1 MTLLSRYNPRIK
13 YIRRLGIRRFRDR
26 EKRFVAEGVRFVEE
40 ALASAWPVEAVVYCG
55 RVIKSPR
62 GEELLKKADSMNIV
76 VIEIDEALFDELAGT
91 EAPQGVLAVV
101 KQGTVALD
109 DLHPGTAPA
118 LLVVVDGVQD
128 PGNLGAIVRSA
139 DAAGAGGVILLRG
152 TADIYN
158 PKACRATMGSIFHVP
173 VIQGLAAQEVL
184 AYLARQAIVTIA
196 GDPHGEK
203 VLAGV
208 DLTRP
213 CALIVGGE
221 SGGIGAALLD
231 RVDEKARIPMPGRAE
246 SLNAAVAASILLYEA
261 LRQRGIC

>member
-1 MTLLSRYNPRIK
+1 MLSRYNPRIK

-55 RVIKSPR
+55 RVIESQR
-62 GEELLKKADSMNIV
+62 GKKLLEKADSMNIA
-76 VIEIDEALFDELAGT
+76 VIEIDEVLFDELAGT

-101 KQGTVALD
+101 RQGTAALE
-109 DLHPGTAPA
+109 DLRLAPAPA

-128 PGNLGAIVRSA
+128 PGNLGTIVRSA
-139 DAAGAGGVILLRG
+139 DAAGAGGVILLKG

-173 VIQGLAAQEVL
+173 VIQSLATAEVL
-184 AYLARQAIVTIA
+184 DYLARQTIVTIA
-196 GDPHGEK
+196 GAPHGEK

-213 CALIVGGE
+213 CALIVGSE
-221 SGGIGAALLD
+221 SGGVAADLLD

-246 SLNAAVAASILLYEA
+246 SLNAAVAVSILLYEA
-261 LRQRGIC
+261 LRQRGVC

>member
-1 MTLLSRYNPRIK
+1 MLSRYNPRIK

-40 ALASAWPVEAVVYCG
+40 ALASAWPVEAVVYCS
-55 RVIKSPR
+55 RVSESPR
-62 GEELLKKADSMNIV
+62 GEELLKKADSLNIA
-76 VIEIDEALFDELAGT
+76 VIKIDESLFDELAGT
-91 EAPQGVLAVV
+91 ETPQGVLAVV
-101 KQGTVALD
+101 RQGTFALE
-109 DLHPGTAPA
+109 DLHLAPA
-118 LLVVVDGVQD
+118 PSLLVVVDGVQD
-128 PGNLGAIVRSA
+128 PGNLGTIVRSA
-139 DAAGAGGVILLRG
+139 DAARAGGVILLKG

-173 VIQGLAAQEVL
+173 VIQGQAAEEVL
-184 AYLARQAIVTIA
+184 TYLARNAIVTIA
-196 GDPHGEK
+196 GDPRGEK

-213 CALIVGGE
+213 CALIVGSE
-221 SGGIGAALLD
+221 SEGIGAALMK

-246 SLNAAVAASILLYEA
+246 SLNVAVAVSILLYEA

>member
-1 MTLLSRYNPRIK
+1 LLSRYNPRIK

-55 RVIKSPR
+55 RVIESPR
-62 GEELLKKADSMNIV
+62 GEELLKKADSLNIA
-76 VIEIDEALFDELAGT
+76 VIEIDESLFDELAGT
-91 EAPQGVLAVV
+91 ETPQGVMAVV
-101 KQGTVALD
+101 RQGTFALE
-109 DLHPGTAPA
+109 DLRLAPA
-118 LLVVVDGVQD
+118 PSLLVVVDGVQD
-128 PGNLGAIVRSA
+128 PGNLGTIVRSA
-139 DAAGAGGVILLRG
+139 DAARAGGVILLKG

-173 VIQGLAAQEVL
+173 VIQGLAAEEVL
-184 AYLARQAIVTIA
+184 TYLARNAIVTIA
-196 GDPHGEK
+196 GDPRGEK

-213 CALIVGGE
+213 CALIVGSE
-221 SGGIGAALLD
+221 SEGVGAALLK
-231 RVDEKARIPMPGRAE
+231 RVDERARIPMPGRAE
-246 SLNAAVAASILLYEA
+246 SLNAAVAVSILLYEA